1 MNLIHKEI
9 LTAIDERI
17 KHWISTLQFDRTYY
31 GKVVEIVD
39 NRIARVD
46 INGAIVDCRIKYAIS
61 FAVDDVVIIK
71 APNNNFS
78 YLYIDGKL
86 TK

>member
-1 MNLIHKEI
+1 MNFIHKEI

-17 KHWISTLQFDRTYY
+17 KQMVSILQFDRTYY

-39 NRIARVD
+39 TRISKVE
-46 INGAIVDCRIKYAIS
+46 INGAVIDCRYKDGVT
-61 FAVDDVVIIK
+61 FNVDDVVIVK

-86 TK
+86 SK